1 MKILAVCQSGL
12 GTSFMV
18 QMNIQA
24 VLKAENVDTS
34 DIQVDHSDVGSA
46 TPDAAD
52 YFFIESTL
60 ANTVSSLPKDRVV
73 LLKSLID
80 KQETKA
86 HVNDILD
93 KEGIQYT
100 AE

>member
-1 MKILAVCQSGL
+1 MKILAICQSGL

-24 VLKAENVDTS
+24 IMKDENVDTS
-34 DIQVDHSDVGSA
+34 NIQVDHSDVGSA
-46 TPDAAD
+46 SANSAD
-52 YFFIESTL
+52 YFFVESTL
-60 ANTVSSLPKDRVV
+60 ANAVGSLPKDKVV

-80 KQETKA
+80 KNETKE

-93 KEGIQYT
+93 KENIKYD
-100 AE
+100 AK